1 MIYSSVQKKTIPIV
15 GQEFS
20 SHGWVSV
27 IRYDKV
33 LPFRPLSHRLELKD
47 GTRWGSLLPPL
58 HLPAPQC
65 RDRPQFCPVQAFRRY
80 WNYPSSFWRNWV
92 QQPLSLSPLF
102 FSPFLGSW
110 PFIALSAKFKP
121 QYLFSPTQLK
131 SQKALGTQQSQIP
144 SYHPAWTPR
153 QHEPQRYPGVMAA
166 EWPQFCSQECEWQAE
181 WETVEQVEQAWVG
194 PESPVVL
201 FMTYLPQTATRKS
214 FPEDPF

>member
-1 MIYSSVQKKTIPIV
+1 MEQDEAPCS
-15 GQEFS
+15 
-20 SHGWVSV
+20 
-27 IRYDKV
+27 
-33 LPFRPLSHRLELKD
+33 LPFISLPLSAGIALSSAQSRLFADTEIIH
-47 GTRWGSLLPPL
+47 L
-58 HLPAPQC
+58 HSDVTGC
-65 RDRPQFCPVQAFRRY
+65 
-80 WNYPSSFWRNWV
+80 SS
-92 QQPLSLSPLF
+92 LSLSPLF

-110 PFIALSAKFKP
+110 PFIALSAKFKA

-144 SYHPAWTPR
+144 SYHPAWMPR